1 MNPEDYE
8 NQIALLKKAL
18 EFYANS
24 TNYLNDKFI
33 HGKGNISLIDIDE
46 HGSQA
51 RFALKTIETVQKEN
65 EKMKADYNQIIGDT
79 ISAIENT
86 PINLGDMITT
96 MKNIEKDGDN

>member
-8 NQIALLKKAL
+8 NQISLLKTAL
-18 EFYANS
+18 EFYANPV
-24 TNYLNDKFI
+24 NYLNDKFI

-51 RFALKTIETVQKEN
+51 RFALKTLETIQNEN
-65 EKMKADYNQIIGDT
+65 NKMKADYDRMIGET
-79 ISAIENT
+79 INAIENQ

-96 MKNIEKDGDN
+96 MKNIEKDED